1 MRDDTSSG
9 DLEELPLIGHQ
20 NDIMSIHAAAKNA
33 VELAVSSL
41 GDILFL
47 FDGELYFYSSQLGYV
62 STDVRCTRTGHAD
75 LMSNS
80 MRNLDITGLLRK
92 ASFSPN
98 GSRIYGWSS
107 TRNATVWENYWYL
120 WNAKN
125 AEQLSK
131 VATPL
136 KAVRLH
142 TSICIFHIKLIFNSL
157 NAVMARIRF
166 SHSPPIS
173 PPLNDLTES
182 M

>member
-20 NDIMSIHAAAKNA
+20 NDLVSVHAAATDA

-41 GDILFL
+41 DDILFL
-47 FDGELYFYSSQLGYV
+47 LSGGLCFYSSQLGYV
-62 STDVRCTRTGHAD
+62 STDVRCTRTRHVD

-80 MRNLDITGLLRK
+80 MRNLGITGQLRK
-92 ASFSPN
+92 PSFSPD

-107 TRNATVWENYWYL
+107 LRNGTVRENYWYL
-120 WNAKN
+120 WNAEN
-125 AEQLSK
+125 AQQLSK

-136 KAVRLH
+136 KIVRLH
-142 TSICIFHIKLIFNSL
+142 TSICIFYIKLIFNSL
-157 NAVMARIRF
+157 NPVVAGIRF

-173 PPLNDLTES
+173 PPLNDPTES